1 VVQLSGIL
9 RNDVERAMAK
19 KKLLFVTDVFPFP
32 FDRGQHVR
40 VKNLIA
46 ACGEAFDV
54 TFLGP
59 EPANDADRHVVEQHC
74 VRSVYLDETPPDSL
88 QERIQLA
95 ARTTATTKT
104 IPRPS
109 TIRKYA
115 PFITALQD
123 LRSHDYDFVWAERP
137 NVARV
142 CEPFVRRTILDL
154 DDIEHVK
161 IARRM
166 SFEAPGASRVHNM
179 YRYRVYRHLELSWSR
194 QFLAS
199 VVCSE
204 EDRQYLKRN
213 GCHNAVTV
221 PNGPNVAGMWDVPPP
236 SRRFNPNTPLRMVF
250 LGNVDAKP
258 NSDAIEF
265 FVDEVLPPLLA
276 RSPEATLDV
285 IGPGTP
291 VPIDPRFAS
300 RVRFRGF
307 VDDLG
312 MALAQ
317 YDILVAPLRF
327 GGGTKVK
334 VLDAMA
340 QGIPILTTAVGAE
353 GLSIVHGQ
361 HAWLAEGVG
370 AIVDGILRIKQDP
383 NLAASLVANAFELV
397 RNRFSWDAIR
407 ARLVAWL
414 SELQPPS

>member
-1 VVQLSGIL
+1 
-9 RNDVERAMAK
+9 MAK
-19 KKLLFVTDVFPFP
+19 KNLLFVTDVFPFP

-59 EPANDADRHVVEQHC
+59 SPVNDADRHVVEQHC
-74 VRSVYLDETPPDSL
+74 VRSLYLDDTPPDSFH
-88 QERIQLA
+88 ERIQLA

-104 IPRPS
+104 VPRPS
-109 TIRKYA
+109 NIRKYA
-115 PFITALQD
+115 PFIKALQD
-123 LRSHDYDFVWAERP
+123 VRSYDYDFVWAERP

-142 CEPFVRRTILDL
+142 CEPFVKRTIMDL

-166 SFEAPGASRVHNM
+166 SFEPPGAERAHNM

-199 VVCSE
+199 VVCKE
-204 EDRQYLKRN
+204 EDRQYLKSH

-221 PNGPNVAGMWDVPPP
+221 PNGPNVPGMGDVPPP
-236 SRRFNPNTPLRMVF
+236 SRRFNSSTPLRMVF
-250 LGNVDAKP
+250 LGNVDSKP
-258 NSDAIEF
+258 NSDAIGY
-265 FVDEVLPPLLA
+265 FVDEVLPLVLA
-276 RSPEATLDV
+276 KSPDATLDV
-285 IGPGTP
+285 IGPGAPIP
-291 VPIDPRFAS
+291 VDARFAS
-300 RVRFRGF
+300 HVRFRGF
-307 VDDLG
+307 MADLG
-312 MALAQ
+312 AALGQ

-327 GGGTKVK
+327 GGGTKLK

-361 HAWLAEGVG
+361 HAWLAESAP
-370 AIVDGILRIKQDP
+370 AIAEGILRIKHDP
-383 NLAASLVANAFELV
+383 NLAATLVANAFELV

-407 ARLVAWL
+407 ASLVAWL